1 MFFSLINT
9 HSITN
14 INSVIINRKSYTY
27 PFNPLFL
34 HHQHR
39 KNFYYHCNAKFK
51 QIFFLNFV
59 ILTEYLASA
68 VIVESSN
75 PSVGHL
81 PIFPLSVC
89 TEQLFLFL

>member
-1 MFFSLINT
+1 M
-9 HSITN
+9 
-14 INSVIINRKSYTY
+14 
-27 PFNPLFL
+27 
-34 HHQHR
+34 
-39 KNFYYHCNAKFK
+39 
-51 QIFFLNFV
+51 

-89 TEQLFLFL
+89 TEQLFLLL

>member
-1 MFFSLINT
+1 M
-9 HSITN
+9 
-14 INSVIINRKSYTY
+14 
-27 PFNPLFL
+27 
-34 HHQHR
+34 
-39 KNFYYHCNAKFK
+39 
-51 QIFFLNFV
+51 

-81 PIFPLSVC
+81 PIFPLSVY